1 VRDQLAELDLEALAD
16 DTKRAPHAALADPT
30 SEQPEPLF
38 VTLGAAGA
46 QDRVVTLFEGFDHGS
61 LSLRSV
67 ALTAA

>member
-1 VRDQLAELDLEALAD
+1 MLEALVD
-16 DTKRAPHAALADPT
+16 YPSRAPYTALAVPT
-30 SEQPEPLF
+30 SEHLEPLF

-46 QDRVVTLFEGFDHGS
+46 QDRVVTLFEGFQHGS